1 MGANEW
7 LGGNYVKV
15 DAKAD
20 SDALFKNPKA
30 EAVQAEAAKNAA
42 EAAKSRQY
50 DAPLPERLLHWTI
63 VLAAQGAWVGFAYS
77 AVAKCLAPG
86 CACSWYNLV
95 TGFAAGLLIQG
106 GGGGG
111 VVGGGGGREASLAW
125 RLLSASHRIFTCNLL
140 EVIYSRVTYG
150 PPG

>member
-1 MGANEW
+1 M
-7 LGGNYVKV
+7 GGNYVKV

-106 GGGGG
+106 GGGGEGG
-111 VVGGGGGREASLAW
+111 VERPPWPGDYYPPPIVFLHA
-125 RLLSASHRIFTCNLL
+125 IFWKSSTHA
-140 EVIYSRVTYG
+140 
-150 PPG
+150 